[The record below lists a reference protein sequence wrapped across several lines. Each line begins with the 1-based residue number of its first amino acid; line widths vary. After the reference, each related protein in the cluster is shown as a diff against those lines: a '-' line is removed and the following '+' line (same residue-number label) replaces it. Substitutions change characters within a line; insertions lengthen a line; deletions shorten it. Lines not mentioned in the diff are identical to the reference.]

1 MQPKYWVMQ
10 PGHVR
15 KTVMGLKCGAQNCTF
30 MLLLIRYHLFFD
42 NQVSLSK
49 PEAQVRVKV
58 EYSSLFG
65 KLKVKL
71 GLCSIG
77 GLKNILTSGLSK
89 LKYSFH
95 TTCVTNR
102 EKIVCIARPFF
113 VKKAVL

>member
-49 PEAQVRVKV
+49 PDT
-58 EYSSLFG
+58 
-65 KLKVKL
+65 KLKSEIGIMIDWRLKKYFDL
-71 GLCSIG
+71 RSI
-77 GLKNILTSGLSK
+77 
-89 LKYSFH
+89 
-95 TTCVTNR
+95 
-102 EKIVCIARPFF
+102 
-113 VKKAVL
+113 

>member
-30 MLLLIRYHLFFD
+30 MLLLWYHLFD

-71 GLCSIG
+71 GL
-77 GLKNILTSGLSK
+77 
-89 LKYSFH
+89 
-95 TTCVTNR
+95 
-102 EKIVCIARPFF
+102 
-113 VKKAVL
+113 